1 MLLAGTLVTTSGI
14 GGEGLTL
21 EVKAADS
28 QFAGEEWYDQ
38 IDTVEVNRENARA
51 TFTPYETQ
59 DKALE
64 NEKSA
69 LDEDVYKRQE

>member
-1 MLLAGTLVTTSGI
+1 MKTRSRIISLLLAGTLVTTSGI

-51 TFTPYETQ
+51 TSVSYTH
-59 DKALE
+59 L
-64 NEKSA
+64 
-69 LDEDVYKRQE
+69 DVYKRQL

>member
-1 MLLAGTLVTTSGI
+1 MKTRSRIISLLLAGTLVTTSGI

-38 IDTVEVNRENARA
+38 IDTV
-51 TFTPYETQ
+51 
-59 DKALE
+59 
-64 NEKSA
+64 
-69 LDEDVYKRQE
+69 